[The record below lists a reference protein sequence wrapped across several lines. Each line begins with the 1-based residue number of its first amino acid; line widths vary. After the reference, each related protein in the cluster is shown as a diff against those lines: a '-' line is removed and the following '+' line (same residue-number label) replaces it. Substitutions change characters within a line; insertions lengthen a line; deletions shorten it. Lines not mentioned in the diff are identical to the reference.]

1 MNPLQSMWQFNR
13 GRGIQQSYKRIFFPD
28 TCPSLC
34 DIMNENPM
42 ELFRREAPAVA
53 DAFDGLIQAIVA
65 QEGLDQKTR
74 QLIYIAMKASAGD
87 AMAVRAHIP
96 MAVAAGA
103 TKEEVSGAIV
113 MTLTVSGVRGV
124 VTCLPE
130 AARYFEQKD
139 H

>member
-1 MNPLQSMWQFNR
+1 
-13 GRGIQQSYKRIFFPD
+13 
-28 TCPSLC
+28 
-34 DIMNENPM
+34 MNENPM

-53 DAFDGLIQAIVA
+53 DAFDGLIKAIVA

-103 TKEEVSGAIV
+103 TKDEVSGAIV

-130 AARYFEQKD
+130 AVRYFGQNSP
-139 H
+139 